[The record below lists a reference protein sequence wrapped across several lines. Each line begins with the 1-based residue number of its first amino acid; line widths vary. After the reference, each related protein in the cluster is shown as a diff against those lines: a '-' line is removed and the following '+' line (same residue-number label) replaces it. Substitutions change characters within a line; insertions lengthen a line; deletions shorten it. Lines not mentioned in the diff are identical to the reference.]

1 MSFGP
6 ASVAARDAMRHCL
19 MPTLHSSQTI
29 RSRCSD
35 LSKPDCLPQ
44 FETAART
51 LELMTLASISNMT
64 RKVVSQYSAGTH
76 YYLSLSYLYYLIFSS
91 NS

>member
-1 MSFGP
+1 MR
-6 ASVAARDAMRHCL
+6 RDASL
-19 MPTLHSSQTI
+19 FDADLALLTDDPL
-29 RSRCSD
+29 RCSD
-35 LSKPDCLPQ
+35 LSKPDCLLQ

-64 RKVVSQYSAGTH
+64 GKLYHNIRRGTH